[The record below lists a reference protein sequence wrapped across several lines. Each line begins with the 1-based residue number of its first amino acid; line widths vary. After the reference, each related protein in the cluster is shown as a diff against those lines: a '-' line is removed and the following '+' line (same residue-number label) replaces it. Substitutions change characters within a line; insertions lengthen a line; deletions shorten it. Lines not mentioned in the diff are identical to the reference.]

1 MGPYSKGGQGGGVGK
16 FLAPASKSKIWQ
28 RNLSVKMMFRG
39 PFAKM
44 IERMDMRIASN
55 FTLKDYAVSDR

>member
-1 MGPYSKGGQGGGVGK
+1 
-16 FLAPASKSKIWQ
+16 
-28 RNLSVKMMFRG
+28 MMFRG

-44 IERMDMRIASN
+44 IERIDKRIASN